1 MSNLSKQLL
10 DMIKFEDCQSEDHF
24 YDSGYRNYECEQCR
38 HLIKYNLFPL
48 LAKGKYND

>member
-1 MSNLSKQLL
+1 MTNLTRQLL

-38 HLIKYNLFPL
+38 YLIKHDL
-48 LAKGKYND
+48 LKTLRRIQ